1 MLADA
6 PRLMSPS
13 ARASW
18 RHMHVRGLPV
28 ALLVPL
34 LLAISGCRPPDAVPA
49 LADDPLVVPVWW
61 VAGGDDLGWDQARD
75 AVWWALSNLGAT
87 PPEDEGGIRDV
98 DEREDGVRFTLDLG
112 AVGFPAASLPAVEEA
127 LIPVRDAAR
136 TEGAVDLGRFLMA
149 TLYDPGRYYAITGAC
164 PTLEA
169 WRGARQVPE
178 PGLYAVTVSLLVTDE
193 RLVAL
198 NPVLISAGAGA
209 GDDPTLDALGWV
221 ASEGEGSLVD
231 GTFTSHEFET
241 VDVMPN
247 GQLRFAV
254 YDVDGLLRAAGATG
268 PAGQP
273 GKCMWCH
280 ELGVQEGTAE
290 NPSAEGYYTYDA
302 FVAEV
307 AAAEALLASTRATM
321 PSAINWDYATHEWAE
336 QLTMAFLEPS
346 PARVAHEWGVSVESV
361 TALGLPTHTI
371 PEFPDWGPVYE
382 RVDVDAVAP
391 GGATTL
397 ATPPSDRD
405 LDPTWPLVGL
415 EGLDC
420 APAAGGR

>member
-1 MLADA
+1 MPLT
-6 PRLMSPS
+6 
-13 ARASW
+13 ARPWW
-18 RHMHVRGLPV
+18 RQTHVVGLLV
-28 ALLVPL
+28 ALLMAPC
-34 LLAISGCRPPDAVPA
+34 GCRPPDAVPV

-61 VAGGDDLGWDQARD
+61 VAGGDDLTWDQARD

-98 DEREDGVRFTLDLG
+98 DAAEDGVRFTLDLS
-112 AVGFPAASLPAVEEA
+112 AAGFPEASLPAVEAA
-127 LIPVRDAAR
+127 LVPVRDAAR
-136 TEGAVDLGRFLMA
+136 TEGAVDLGRFLLA

-164 PTLEA
+164 PTFEA

-198 NPVLISAGAGA
+198 NPVLVSGAS
-209 GDDPTLDALGWV
+209 DDPTLDTLGWV

-231 GTFTSHEFET
+231 GTFTPREFET

-247 GQLRFAV
+247 GQQRFAV
-254 YDVDGLLRAAGATG
+254 YDGDGVLRAASATG

-307 AAAEALLASTRATM
+307 AAAEALLASARSNM
-321 PSAINWDYATHEWAE
+321 PSAINWEYATHEWAE

-346 PARVAHEWGVSVESV
+346 PARVAHEWGVPVESV
-361 TALGLPTHTI
+361 TALGLPTHI
-371 PEFPDWGPVYE
+371 VPEFPDWGPVYD
-382 RVDVDAVAP
+382 RADVDAIAP
-391 GGATTL
+391 DGPPTL

-405 LDPTWPLVGL
+405 LHPAWPLVGVD
-415 EGLDC
+415 GLDC
-420 APAAGGR
+420 AADAGGR